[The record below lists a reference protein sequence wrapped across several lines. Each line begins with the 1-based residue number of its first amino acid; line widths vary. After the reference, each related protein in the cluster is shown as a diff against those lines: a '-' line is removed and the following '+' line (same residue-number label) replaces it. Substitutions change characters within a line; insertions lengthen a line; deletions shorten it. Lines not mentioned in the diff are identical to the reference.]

1 MYTQLLHLLFD
12 SVEPSAPEK
21 IMYAVQGICE
31 NGEINNASIRLSWNE
46 TGSKLN
52 LESIIIIVC
61 MHIVFCPF
69 FRFKFL
75 GFTLCN
81 YFD

>member
-31 NGEINNASIRLSWNE
+31 NGEINNASIKLSWNE

-52 LESIIIIVC
+52 LESIIIYLCC
-61 MHIVFCPF
+61 MHAYCLLSLFQV
-69 FRFKFL
+69 
-75 GFTLCN
+75 
-81 YFD
+81 